1 MPRDIKIDSKFFVK
15 EPRSK
20 ATVNNLSSFQFGKV
34 YLAQYQL
41 LGSPKAQ
48 MVAVKT
54 LRLNSSPADRED
66 FLGEAAMMLALDHPV
81 VLTVR

>member
-1 MPRDIKIDSKFFVK
+1 MILQISLIP
-15 EPRSK
+15 
-20 ATVNNLSSFQFGKV
+20 SFQFGKV

-54 LRLNSSPADRED
+54 LRLNSSLSDKED
-66 FLGEAAMMLALDHPV
+66 FLGEAAIMLTLEHPV
-81 VLTVR
+81 VLTVS